1 MTKFTA
7 FIKVSSPVLLL
18 AGLLVSSASFA
29 SFFDKWPE
37 IPSPPES
44 KVAWVAQNMTQNG
57 VPMKIQNFS
66 SRLGVKEITDY
77 YMSAWTKGGGQKPV
91 INEAGEWTV
100 VGKID
105 DGYLLTVQAKRTK
118 NGNGSEGFLAVSTLL
133 ASAKSDSIRS
143 DTTFPRLPG
152 TKMLSDTRSMD
163 EGRFGKTLMMKNNH
177 SVRSNASFYKNNLK
191 SKGWSLDPATSE
203 VQRLSGN
210 NAYLYFSRNDESI
223 TMTITRIKNE
233 FGSSIIVNISNTSA

>member
-1 MTKFTA
+1 MTKLKQLYKKLT
-7 FIKVSSPVLLL
+7 PLLL
-18 AGLLVSSASFA
+18 FASLLASGTSFA
-29 SFFDKWPE
+29 SFFDRWPE

-66 SRLGVKEITDY
+66 SRLGVKEITGY
-77 YMSAWTKGGGQKPV
+77 YMSTWTKGNGQKPV

-105 DGYLLTVQAKRTK
+105 GGYLLTVQAKRTK
-118 NGNGSEGFLAVSTLL
+118 NGSGSEGFLAVSTLL

-143 DTTFPRLPG
+143 DTSFPRLPG

-163 EGRFGKTLMMKNNH
+163 AGRFGKTLMMKNNH
-177 SVRSNASFYKNNLK
+177 SVRSNASFYMSNLK
-191 SKGWSLDPATSE
+191 SKGWSIDPTTAE
-203 VQRLSGN
+203 VQRLSGKST
-210 NAYLYFSRNDESI
+210 YLYFSRDNESI
-223 TMTITRIKNE
+223 SMTITRIEHKI
-233 FGSSIIVNISNTSA
+233 GSSIIVNINNTSA